1 MLFELI
7 ATLGF
12 IFGVIGFC
20 VASYAVIINIAMQK
34 STHKIQWMPVESPK
48 DFQNITDK
56 EWNALDE
63 DEDLF
68 GSEELN
74 AKL

>member
-1 MLFELI
+1 MLFELL

-12 IFGVIGFC
+12 IFGVLGFC

-34 STHKIQWMPVESPK
+34 STHKIQWVPMNEPK
-48 DFQNITDK
+48 DFQSITDDD
-56 EWNALDE
+56 WNKMDE
-63 DEDLF
+63 EEDLF

-74 AKL
+74 TKL